1 VSHQNNHKI
10 GEILTV
16 NRFSGCT
23 VGTPAASPHG
33 CWLGA
38 LSGHSIYIH
47 IKRLRKEEVPQ
58 SCHSHK
64 HKESQS
70 FSRVLP

>member
-1 VSHQNNHKI
+1 MRPKI

-16 NRFSGCT
+16 HRFSGRT
-23 VGTPAASPHG
+23 VGTPAANPHG

-47 IKRLRKEEVPQ
+47 IKRLRKEKGFHA
-58 SCHSHK
+58 CHHHAHPNTK
-64 HKESQS
+64 D
-70 FSRVLP
+70 V